1 MDDIGCWWTVWEG
14 HGNTPGLAA
23 TGVARPED
31 EPSREVIEVALAHVV
46 DNHVELAYARYDLFD
61 RRRVLM
67 DDRARYLD
75 GRSGEGRESL

>member
-1 MDDIGCWWTVWEG
+1 MN
-14 HGNTPGLAA
+14 HP
-23 TGVARPED
+23 
-31 EPSREVIEVALAHVV
+31 REVIEVALAHVV

-61 RRRVLM
+61 RRRVLI